1 MKTTKEKHCQREK
14 RNNQTI
20 KHNPFPKTLLLQQ
33 SNTTTKEKQ
42 QHQQTQDPPRVLH
55 GLDRT
60 GFARVVGV
68 ESELLELI
76 GLDQWFSFTLS
87 CSQLKLNWVLLGLG
101 RTWVLLELS
110 FAWVC
115 WREEL
120 NNKIK
125 SNRLKF
131 YVEINSIVL
140 DLEHQNWVLW
150 SQVVRYQI
158 CFKTMLTNKIVWLL
172 VLFSKKKKGSI
183 LVVLFWSFGFLVVL
197 YFLVFF
203 FLNVW

>member
-60 GFARVVGV
+60 GFARVVGIG
-68 ESELLELI
+68 SELLELI

-87 CSQLKLNWVLLGLG
+87 CSISLVPNWSSTGFCSDWVGLG
-101 RTWVLLELS
+101 FCWSWVLLEFVEGKNWTTKSSPIGSS
-110 FAWVC
+110 FM
-115 WREEL
+115 L
-120 NNKIK
+120 K
-125 SNRLKF
+125 STPSCL
-131 YVEINSIVL
+131 I
-140 DLEHQNWVLW
+140 
-150 SQVVRYQI
+150 
-158 CFKTMLTNKIVWLL
+158 
-172 VLFSKKKKGSI
+172 
-183 LVVLFWSFGFLVVL
+183 
-197 YFLVFF
+197 
-203 FLNVW
+203 